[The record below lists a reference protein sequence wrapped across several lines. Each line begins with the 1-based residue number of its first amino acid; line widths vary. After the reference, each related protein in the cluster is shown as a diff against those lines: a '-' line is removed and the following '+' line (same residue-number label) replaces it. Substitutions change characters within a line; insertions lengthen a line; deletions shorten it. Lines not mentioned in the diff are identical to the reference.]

1 MKRWT
6 VVLLFV
12 LVATAPVAL
21 AQSTLMA
28 NMTGA
33 QEVPPADPDGTGS
46 ATITILG
53 TTVNYTIVVNN
64 IVAPTAQHIHTGAA
78 GVNGPVLV
86 NLPGVWTGSGQGPW
100 TLTGSTTTTLANAN
114 AILANPAGFYVN
126 VHNTPFP
133 GGAVRGQ
140 LFHGA
145 AVPTASTWG
154 LMAMAA
160 MLAIAGLVYMRRM

>member
-12 LVATAPVAL
+12 LVAAPVAL
-21 AQSTLMA
+21 AQTTLVA
-28 NMTGA
+28 NMTGS
-33 QEVPPADPDGTGS
+33 QEVPPADPDGTGTARIS
-46 ATITILG
+46 ILG
-53 TTVNYTIVVNN
+53 TTVSYTITVNN
-64 IVAPTAQHIHTGAA
+64 IDAPTAQHIHTGAA

-86 NLPGVWTGSGQGPW
+86 NLPGVWVGSGQGPW
-100 TLTGSTTTTLANAN
+100 TLTGSTTTSAANVA
-114 AILANPAGFYVN
+114 AILGNPSGHYVN

-140 LFHGA
+140 LFHA
-145 AVPTASTWG
+145 PTVPTASTWG